1 MSLNTFY
8 SKKTTIIFISFTL
21 VFLFLSSGII
31 QAQQAGTTENNWDKD
46 SISELMARNIITPY
60 SNNDFDQEEP
70 ITRGEF
76 SIILAQQLHLPPENQ
91 TYFSDLDHYE
101 NSKYIN
107 ALIEKDIISG
117 YPDNTFRPDE
127 TITRAET
134 ISILIK
140 ALGILDDEE
149 KINLEEK
156 NVFADISRE
165 HWASEEIIIAHKLG
179 FLDYISGDNL
189 NPDSLTT
196 REETANFL
204 YHLSRLSSYKGY
216 LADVY
221 PTSQRISFNT
231 NQGQRKIFS
240 FNSNSLIGRNN
251 RLVELDEIQL
261 TDETFLITDS
271 EENIIY
277 LKAYGMITTEDLST
291 EVSRMTNGLLQP
303 QEVETLAG
311 GHYDFLGPKLETSV
325 RNTLIN
331 QGFTAAEVNAI
342 MNTEWNKL
350 ETLSR
355 DRLTEAVAIHT
366 GLPLEITR
374 SLFDRDWEKIK
385 NYGQIELFQRIVQE
399 ILSGDLIS

>member
-149 KINLEEK
+149 KINLE
-156 NVFADISRE
+156 
-165 HWASEEIIIAHKLG
+165 
-179 FLDYISGDNL
+179 
-189 NPDSLTT
+189 
-196 REETANFL
+196 
-204 YHLSRLSSYKGY
+204 
-216 LADVY
+216 
-221 PTSQRISFNT
+221 
-231 NQGQRKIFS
+231 
-240 FNSNSLIGRNN
+240 
-251 RLVELDEIQL
+251 
-261 TDETFLITDS
+261 
-271 EENIIY
+271 
-277 LKAYGMITTEDLST
+277 
-291 EVSRMTNGLLQP
+291 
-303 QEVETLAG
+303 
-311 GHYDFLGPKLETSV
+311 
-325 RNTLIN
+325 
-331 QGFTAAEVNAI
+331 
-342 MNTEWNKL
+342 
-350 ETLSR
+350 
-355 DRLTEAVAIHT
+355 
-366 GLPLEITR
+366 
-374 SLFDRDWEKIK
+374 
-385 NYGQIELFQRIVQE
+385 
-399 ILSGDLIS
+399 